1 MIYDFSVYFKDECI
15 ADVHIDTEKNETSI
29 KRYILGPKQPFM
41 CERQDIHYIYG
52 FLESRCFDNGWPDT
66 PPILKANETNP
77 YEWCRKTHG
86 IMYNDFW
93 WIRFPDEN
101 ITWNDVKVR

>member
-52 FLESRCFDNGWPDT
+52 FLESRCFDNGWPDM

-77 YEWCRKTHG
+77 THMNGVEKHMVLCTMIFGGSDSQMKTSRG
-86 IMYNDFW
+86 MM
-93 WIRFPDEN
+93 
-101 ITWNDVKVR
+101 